1 MQLFRVL
8 TNTLNDQS
16 VHEYIVMAD
25 SEADAREI
33 AQGNTRA
40 NNPTRGVNPPEVSQ
54 NNTRVLAVQ
63 ATNLPNCI
71 EVHKFPLAMARQLI
85 GQDF

>member
-40 NNPTRGVNPPEVSQ
+40 NNPTRGVNRPEVSQ

-85 GQDF
+85 GQNF